1 MGGNGTTVRSGM
13 AGEGLEVLGLLPLD
27 ENYVFIWMPDTDQ
40 KLTISYEYVD
50 DTGKKVKGTKE
61 LDLIRSIYGAYQNRL
76 EHTIANLAQ
85 TEENLAAAES
95 RIRDADMAKEM
106 MHFAKASILTEA
118 AQSMLAQAR
127 QNPNQVTELL
137 QGI

>member
-1 MGGNGTTVRSGM
+1 M
-13 AGEGLEVLGLLPLD
+13 EVLGLLPLD